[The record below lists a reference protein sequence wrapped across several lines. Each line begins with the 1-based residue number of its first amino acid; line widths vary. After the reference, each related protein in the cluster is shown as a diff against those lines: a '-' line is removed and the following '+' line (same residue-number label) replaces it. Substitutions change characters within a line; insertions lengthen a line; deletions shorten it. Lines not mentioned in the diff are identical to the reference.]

1 MFGVDS
7 GMVAIAWMK
16 AQAIAWMKAQA
27 FVAAFTGVLTRLRS
41 H

>member
-7 GMVAIAWMK
+7 GMV
-16 AQAIAWMKAQA
+16 AIAWMKAQA
-27 FVAAFTGVLTRLRS
+27 FVAAFTGVLTRLGS